1 MILIKQV
8 EQIKQIAT
16 ELGII
21 FTYDDAMCQCAIQ
34 LPSAYYASENDYTVD
49 PSTVYIFSYTD
60 DRITEC
66 LCYDN
71 LIIDE
76 ESEKLVWVGREGYDS
91 LVRTFDC
98 KAIKRNLARC
108 LKDLKA
114 KEEELKIKNIEKD
127 FK

>member
-1 MILIKQV
+1 MNKQV

-16 ELGII
+16 ELGVI
-21 FTYDDAMCQCAIQ
+21 FTDDECLRQCAIQ

-49 PSTVYIFSYTD
+49 PSTVYIFSYAED
-60 DRITEC
+60 KITEC

-76 ESEKLVWVGREGYDS
+76 ESERFVWVGREGYDT

-98 KAIKRNLARC
+98 NAIKENLTRC

>member
-1 MILIKQV
+1 MILNKYV

-16 ELGII
+16 ELGVI
-21 FTYDDAMCQCAIQ
+21 FNNDESICRCAIQ
-34 LPSAYYASENDYTVD
+34 LPSAYYAPENDYTVE
-49 PSTVYIFSYTD
+49 PSTVYIFTYSE
-60 DRITEC
+60 DRITES

-76 ESEKLVWVGREGYDS
+76 DTEKLVWVGRDGYDT

-108 LKDLKA
+108 LKDLKV
-114 KEEELKIKNIEKD
+114 KEEELKIKNLEKD